1 MDRVHHRWGGQQAVR
16 TLHPPLFTRHAA
28 AIVASHCADQD
39 RSAKTFDPT
48 HRPPLR
54 ASRFWARSG
63 QWIIPV
69 GRVADRQTDGTV
81 GSPLGQ
87 ALGRL
92 AQPDSGLARL
102 VVEIASREI
111 TISRDRISDRLVS
124 A

>member
-1 MDRVHHRWGGQQAVR
+1 MDY
-16 TLHPPLFTRHAA
+16 
-28 AIVASHCADQD
+28 
-39 RSAKTFDPT
+39 
-48 HRPPLR
+48 
-54 ASRFWARSG
+54 SG
-63 QWIIPV
+63 WKSV
-69 GRVADRQTDGTV
+69 EDRQTDGTF